1 MCANN
6 QPGKWKTATLMVLP
20 SLSALSLS
28 SLESGNPTA
37 PTEKKPANPPYS
49 NAPLLHDWRP
59 IFEWLPS
66 RVETKPARKYG
77 TRNFICID
85 CNYCDATINVPA
97 DRYPA
102 LAAKAIY
109 CHVQKCDSAPDVTPP
124 LHRRKKQNV
133 PSPNWARNQLYFEK
147 TANGALVMRKHDLGS
162 LIKYNHRSERDNHG
176 PGPSI
181 HAGVGTRKITV
192 SGAPITMPSTVIGP

>member
-1 MCANN
+1 MPPAS
-6 QPGKWKTATLMVLP
+6 GSLRLMALP

-28 SLESGNPTA
+28 KLHPEQANVPHEKQPT
-37 PTEKKPANPPYS
+37 NPPYS
-49 NAPLLHDWRP
+49 NAPLIHDWRP

-77 TRNFICID
+77 TRSFICID

-124 LHRRKKQNV
+124 LHRRKNQNV
-133 PSPNWARNQLYFEK
+133 PSPNRARNQLYFGK
-147 TANGALVMRKHDLGS
+147 TANCALVMKKHDLGS
-162 LIKYNHRSERDNHG
+162 LIKYNHRGERDNHG
-176 PGPSI
+176 PGHPI
-181 HAGVGTRKITV
+181 HAGVGPRKITL